1 MQPSIATAVCSKCHS
16 PVDLIQLTCPHCG
29 SQQGLSRASA
39 QTRLLWGF
47 AILLLLPACVAI
59 AAIVYVHS
67 QLVQSES
74 YQESVSRAISSPE
87 VQSAL
92 GNKISVGQP
101 FGFVIPLANSHLAQW
116 SVSLRG
122 SRGNGRLYGV
132 ATQVNDAWDFSRLV
146 VRIAGD
152 DRRVDLTPVRQLGL
166 PAAPAKSV
174 YLAPIGLAEDES
186 LAWAPA
192 YYQSRLG
199 IDVKLLPPVP
209 LTPDLFNPARGQ
221 LIADKCIE
229 AIAKKYPEIARDP
242 FSILI
247 GVTSTDM
254 YIPDF
259 QWRYAENLRIEGRY
273 AIISTARLHPPALM
287 EKWNPEWLTSRT
299 QKLLTKNLVILCFD
313 LPMSSDYTS
322 VLSGGVLSGVEID
335 EIGGEVIGAERE
347 WHSFVEA
354 GHPSTTIYD
363 GPGDKLLWK
372 FSNTASALSDTNLQ
386 VFSMDL
392 GVGLIVQR
400 KADFVFD
407 DEPAMQFT
415 RVYRNQDDRSRSF
428 GIGGTDSFEM
438 FLVGQMGVAVDLV
451 REDGS
456 RVHFNHSKPHAGQ
469 RGDTYLPSWGA
480 DGRFAGSEA
489 VYSAGKW
496 MVKTNDGWTYIFPYR
511 PQALPQNVTVLTNFI
526 DPAGHEYEMKRDSF
540 GALLEIKS
548 PSGKWLHFEDDSQH
562 RIRSITSSYGRSMQY
577 EYDTGGRMI
586 RATDSAG
593 HVDSY
598 TYDDKG
604 QMVTASHG
612 TGKTVLTNDYF
623 TDGYIKNQT
632 LGDGGKFGYSYFR
645 RERGI
650 IYENQITDPRG
661 LQTYV
666 QYVPGG
672 YIRSLPAPKPH

>member
-1 MQPSIATAVCSKCHS
+1 M
-16 PVDLIQLTCPHCG
+16 
-29 SQQGLSRASA
+29 
-39 QTRLLWGF
+39 
-47 AILLLLPACVAI
+47 
-59 AAIVYVHS
+59 
-67 QLVQSES
+67 
-74 YQESVSRAISSPE
+74 
-87 VQSAL
+87 
-92 GNKISVGQP
+92 
-101 FGFVIPLANSHLAQW
+101 
-116 SVSLRG
+116 
-122 SRGNGRLYGV
+122 
-132 ATQVNDAWDFSRLV
+132 
-146 VRIAGD
+146 
-152 DRRVDLTPVRQLGL
+152 
-166 PAAPAKSV
+166 
-174 YLAPIGLAEDES
+174 
-186 LAWAPA
+186 
-192 YYQSRLG
+192 
-199 IDVKLLPPVP
+199 KLLPPVP

-428 GIGGTDSFEM
+428 GIGGTD
-438 FLVGQMGVAVDLV
+438 LIRDVP
-451 REDGS
+451 RRPDGC
-456 RVHFNHSKPHAGQ
+456 R
-469 RGDTYLPSWGA
+469 
-480 DGRFAGSEA
+480 
-489 VYSAGKW
+489 
-496 MVKTNDGWTYIFPYR
+496 
-511 PQALPQNVTVLTNFI
+511 
-526 DPAGHEYEMKRDSF
+526 
-540 GALLEIKS
+540 
-548 PSGKWLHFEDDSQH
+548 
-562 RIRSITSSYGRSMQY
+562 
-577 EYDTGGRMI
+577 
-586 RATDSAG
+586 
-593 HVDSY
+593 
-598 TYDDKG
+598 
-604 QMVTASHG
+604 
-612 TGKTVLTNDYF
+612 
-623 TDGYIKNQT
+623 
-632 LGDGGKFGYSYFR
+632 
-645 RERGI
+645 
-650 IYENQITDPRG
+650 
-661 LQTYV
+661 
-666 QYVPGG
+666 
-672 YIRSLPAPKPH
+672 